1 MLYSSCLIPVI
12 HSRGPRSCSICLA
25 HITSRRKRFKRYFEY
40 WQSCWVLC
48 NGPRGRLCTE
58 TGHTYVREQV
68 LIALGSGL
76 ATSPRDSGSRGI
88 FRNRLTHQPE
98 RQPSSIAPS
107 LIECCPGGRADQNVS
122 PKFFGLSVSAIL
134 VVYHANVVAV
144 RMFREIAHFSMIGA
158 LPVRARVK
166 P

>member
-1 MLYSSCLIPVI
+1 LLEFS
-12 HSRGPRSCSICLA
+12 
-25 HITSRRKRFKRYFEY
+25 
-40 WQSCWVLC
+40 
-48 NGPRGRLCTE
+48 
-58 TGHTYVREQV
+58 
-68 LIALGSGL
+68 
-76 ATSPRDSGSRGI
+76 
-88 FRNRLTHQPE
+88 
-98 RQPSSIAPS
+98 S
-107 LIECCPGGRADQNVS
+107 LINLSANHRRLQHRFTECCPGGRADQNVS